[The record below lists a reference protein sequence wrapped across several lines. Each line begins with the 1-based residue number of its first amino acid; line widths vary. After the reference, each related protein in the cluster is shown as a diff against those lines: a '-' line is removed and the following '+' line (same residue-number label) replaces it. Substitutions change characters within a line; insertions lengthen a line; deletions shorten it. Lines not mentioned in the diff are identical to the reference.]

1 MNDNAAELQP
11 GPLRDAEARRE
22 VSALC
27 EGVRAA
33 LEAVEGARLL
43 EDDTPELA
51 LEALARW
58 SEGSA
63 SAEELEELVEEL
75 EGHARSLR
83 NEGSGAAPAVVALVH
98 AVDALARVAKDVARA
113 SGSGLAVDRTALWW
127 AETTLELLGEE
138 SDAAVARIAMRWDA
152 ALRQREH

>member
-63 SAEELEELVEEL
+63 SAEELEELVEEIGDAFRYSL
-75 EGHARSLR
+75 EKAKISEASLR
-83 NEGSGAAPAVVALVH
+83 ETATRAEREAQSAT
-98 AVDALARVAKDVARA
+98 ARVA
-113 SGSGLAVDRTALWW
+113 
-127 AETTLELLGEE
+127 EI
-138 SDAAVARIAMRWDA
+138 AAAQEAMRK
-152 ALRQREH
+152 ALP